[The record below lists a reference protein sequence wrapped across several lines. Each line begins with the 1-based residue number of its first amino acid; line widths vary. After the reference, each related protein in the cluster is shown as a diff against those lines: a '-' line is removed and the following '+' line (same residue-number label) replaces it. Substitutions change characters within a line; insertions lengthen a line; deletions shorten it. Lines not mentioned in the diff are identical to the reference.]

1 MKHDTGSVGILISL
15 QTNPYFI
22 DIIDS
27 IERVLS
33 RQGTYIYL
41 CNCENNLALEREYTQ
56 ELIRRNIDALM
67 VIETP
72 SLNTQG
78 NHFLY
83 NKFNCS
89 VILINQHLEPYG
101 DNYVIRCDQTQGIN
115 AVFEYIKK
123 EKLFPFLLFMCS
135 EDNYS
140 YVLKEKLFK
149 KWRQENGYSEKKA
162 RIIKA
167 RELLDANNEK
177 SVWKTYK
184 IARKILGSPH
194 RPRSILAG
202 NELMA
207 MGILTAARDLS
218 IPVPGEL
225 TVIGVDNTYLSRISF
240 PPLSTVDLRMKDV
253 GTMAAELYLEIK
265 NNPGKEHPR
274 IQVIPSRFIRRDF
287 DENFNGEIS

>member
-1 MKHDTGSVGILISL
+1 MKHETGSVGILISL
-15 QTNPYFI
+15 HTNPYFI
-22 DIIDS
+22 DIINS
-27 IERVLS
+27 IERVLA

-56 ELIRRNIDALM
+56 ELLRRNIDALM

-72 SLNTQG
+72 SLNTQD
-78 NHFLY
+78 NYFLN
-83 NKFNCS
+83 NKFSCS

-115 AVFEYIKK
+115 AVFEYVK
-123 EKLFPFLLFMCS
+123 ENKIFPFLLFMCS

-140 YVLKEKLFK
+140 YNLKEELFK
-149 KWRQENGYSEKKA
+149 KWRRKNGYTEKKA

-177 SVWKTYK
+177 AVWKTYK
-184 IARKILGSPH
+184 IAREILGAPR
-194 RPRSILAG
+194 RPRAILAG

-225 TVIGVDNTYLSRISF
+225 TVIGVDNTYLSRISC
-240 PPLSTVDLRMKDV
+240 PPLSTVDLRMNDV
-253 GTMAAELYLEIK
+253 GTLAAELYLEIK
-265 NNPGKEHPR
+265 NKPEKEHPR
-274 IQVIPSRFIRRDF
+274 IQVIPSRFIRRGIPEPF
-287 DENFNGEIS
+287 PG